1 MTPQLNVFYG
11 ILTNGDNTRR
21 KTTGITPKENTVQD
35 IVTALI
41 PSSVSAE
48 CKRALAELY
57 IRIIQTDK
65 SMQLSLKT
73 IDPINSYKL
82 QTFRENFSDQGIL
95 DKIIQQLQA
104 LGLPDEENSSLPFD
118 YIKNALR
125 ILLDKLNDLT

>member
-11 ILTNGDNTRR
+11 ILTNGDNTLR

-41 PSSVSAE
+41 PNSVSAE
-48 CKRALAELY
+48 CRRALAELY

-73 IDPINSYKL
+73 VDPINSYKL